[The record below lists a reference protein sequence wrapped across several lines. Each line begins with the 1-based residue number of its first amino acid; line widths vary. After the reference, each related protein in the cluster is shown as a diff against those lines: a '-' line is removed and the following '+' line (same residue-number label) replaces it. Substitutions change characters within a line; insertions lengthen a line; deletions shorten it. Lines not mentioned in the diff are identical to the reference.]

1 MIGLRSRQAPYYQY
15 STLDAECARDAA
27 RRKAAEWFSLSFDS
41 IFFAGDRG
49 HPERNRLSGGTRE
62 APADSVFVREIPRP
76 ARENPASGMTPERTE
91 FESGLRRT
99 LVEFWEAEDH
109 TYDKGSNI
117 FRESSLAKRT
127 STSVVKTSSPKPDG
141 PGCRVALIGFGIVG
155 RSVAKILCEGQSSS
169 LRLTCI
175 CNRNVERKKQAWVPS
190 DVTWTDDVQ
199 SVLQSDADVVI
210 ELIGGLTP
218 AEQIVRGALEAGKS
232 VVTANK
238 QLIARHGTELL
249 QLAASKGCQLEF
261 GASVAGGVPVLPALR
276 TGLCGDRLHGIAGI
290 LNGTCNYI
298 LSRIESARI
307 PFSEALEEAQA
318 RGYAEAD
325 ASEDLDGG
333 DARAKLT
340 ILALA
345 GLHTQVAP
353 ESIRARTIRT
363 LDAIDFDYAAQL
375 GCTIRQISRAD
386 LKGDTLFA
394 EVGPCLVAS
403 DSPFGRVQRN
413 LNLVLT
419 SGQYGGDMA
428 FLGAGAGGDPTAVAV
443 VSDVMFVAQRL
454 RAEKQAAASTMAAA
468 QISSPTISSDFET
481 PWYLRFFVRDQPGI
495 VARLAQILAR
505 HHLNIDSL
513 LQKPGFEKS
522 SLPFVI
528 TLEPCRDSQLHPALE
543 EMSGLEFTLRP
554 CLCLPILK

>member
-1 MIGLRSRQAPYYQY
+1 MPKRSSKPAV
-15 STLDAECARDAA
+15 DAA
-27 RRKAAEWFSLSFDS
+27 SHSEPVQ
-41 IFFAGDRG
+41 G
-49 HPERNRLSGGTRE
+49 SGC
-62 APADSVFVREIPRP
+62 P
-76 ARENPASGMTPERTE
+76 
-91 FESGLRRT
+91 
-99 LVEFWEAEDH
+99 
-109 TYDKGSNI
+109 
-117 FRESSLAKRT
+117 
-127 STSVVKTSSPKPDG
+127 
-141 PGCRVALIGFGIVG
+141 VALIGFGTVG
-155 RSVAKILCEGQSSS
+155 RAVAKILCERDDKA
-169 LRLTCI
+169 LRLTHI
-175 CNRNVERKKQAWVPS
+175 CNRNVERKKQPWVPS
-190 DVTWTDDVQ
+190 DVVWTDDVQ
-199 SVLQSDADVVI
+199 SVLKSDAEIVI
-210 ELIGGLTP
+210 ELIGGLDP
-218 AEQIVRGALEAGKS
+218 AEQIVRSALGSGKS

-238 QLIARHGTELL
+238 QLIARHGPDLL
-249 QLAASKGCQLEF
+249 QLASSRGCQIEF

-298 LSRIESARI
+298 LSRIENARI

-333 DARAKLT
+333 DARAKLA

-345 GLHTQVAP
+345 GLHTRVAP
-353 ESIRARTIRT
+353 ESVRARTIRT
-363 LDAIDFDYAAQL
+363 IDKVDFDYAAEL

-386 LKGDTLFA
+386 LKESKVFA
-394 EVGPCLVAS
+394 DVGPCVVPT

-419 SGQYGGDMA
+419 SGQYGGNMA

-443 VSDVMFVAQRL
+443 VSDLMFVAQRL
-454 RAEKQAAASTMAAA
+454 AAGGGKREATDYVST
-468 QISSPTISSDFET
+468 PEISSDFET

-495 VARLAQILAR
+495 VARLAKILAT

-528 TLEPCRDSQLHPALE
+528 TLEPCRDSLLRPALE
-543 EMSGLEFTLRP
+543 DMAGLDFAIRP
-554 CLCLPILK
+554 CLCLPILR

>member
-1 MIGLRSRQAPYYQY
+1 MSKQTSKPAANTATSKNQ
-15 STLDAECARDAA
+15 A
-27 RRKAAEWFSLSFDS
+27 RRK
-41 IFFAGDRG
+41 
-49 HPERNRLSGGTRE
+49 T
-62 APADSVFVREIPRP
+62 
-76 ARENPASGMTPERTE
+76 ERT
-91 FESGLRRT
+91 S
-99 LVEFWEAEDH
+99 A
-109 TYDKGSNI
+109 
-117 FRESSLAKRT
+117 
-127 STSVVKTSSPKPDG
+127 
-141 PGCRVALIGFGIVG
+141 CRVALIGFGTVG
-155 RSVAKILCEGQSSS
+155 RPVAKILWENGDGS
-169 LRLTCI
+169 LRLTHI
-175 CNRNVERKKQAWVPS
+175 CNRNIEKKKQSWPSKIPS
-190 DVTWTDDVQ
+190 DVIWTDDAD
-199 SVLQSDADVVI
+199 SVLSSDVDIVI
-210 ELIGGLTP
+210 ELIGGLDP
-218 AEQIVRGALEAGKS
+218 AGKIVRRALESGKS

-238 QLIARHGTELL
+238 QLIARHGPELL
-249 QLAASKGCQLEF
+249 QLATRNGCQIEF

-298 LSRIESARI
+298 LSRIETARI

-333 DARAKLT
+333 DARAKLA

-353 ESIRARTIRT
+353 ESVRARTIRAV
-363 LDAIDFDYAAQL
+363 DAVDFDYAAEL

-386 LKGDTLFA
+386 LKDNTLFA
-394 EVGPCLVAS
+394 DVGPCLVAS

-443 VSDVMFVAQRL
+443 VSDVMSVA
-454 RAEKQAAASTMAAA
+454 ENISASTDKSGRSKKDLAGDVSTTE
-468 QISSPTISSDFET
+468 ISTPPISSDFET

-495 VARLAQILAR
+495 VARLAQIMAA

-528 TLEPCRDSQLHPALE
+528 TLEPCRDSLLHPALQ
-543 EMSGLEFTLRP
+543 EMSGLEFSIRP
-554 CLCLPILK
+554 CLCLPILR

>member
-1 MIGLRSRQAPYYQY
+1 LAK
-15 STLDAECARDAA
+15 STT
-27 RRKAAEWFSLSFDS
+27 KAADESASD
-41 IFFAGDRG
+41 AKDG
-49 HPERNRLSGGTRE
+49 
-62 APADSVFVREIPRP
+62 SV
-76 ARENPASGMTPERTE
+76 
-91 FESGLRRT
+91 
-99 LVEFWEAEDH
+99 
-109 TYDKGSNI
+109 
-117 FRESSLAKRT
+117 
-127 STSVVKTSSPKPDG
+127 
-141 PGCRVALIGFGIVG
+141 CRVALIGFGTVG
-155 RSVAKILCEGQSSS
+155 RAVAKILCSSEQGPI
-169 LRLTCI
+169 RLTHI
-175 CNRNVERKKQAWVPS
+175 CNRNVERKKQAWVPE
-190 DVTWTDDVQ
+190 DVIWTDDVG
-199 SVLQSDADVVI
+199 SVLSSDVDIVV
-210 ELIGGLTP
+210 ELIGGLSP
-218 AEQIVRGALEAGKS
+218 AEQIVRSALSSGKS

-238 QLIARHGTELL
+238 QLIARHGPDLL
-249 QLAASKGCQLEF
+249 DLAAKHGTQLEF

-333 DARAKLT
+333 DARAKLA

-345 GLHTQVAP
+345 GLHTRVAP

-363 LDAIDFDYAAQL
+363 VDAVDFDYAAEL
-375 GCTIRQISRAD
+375 ECTIRQISRAD
-386 LKGDTLFA
+386 LKDDTLFA
-394 EVGPCLVAS
+394 EVGPCLVPTN
-403 DSPFGRVQRN
+403 SPFGRVQRN

-443 VSDVMFVAQRL
+443 VSDVMFVAQGLAGGIRDVGT
-454 RAEKQAAASTMAAA
+454 QVSTAGV
-468 QISSPTISSDFET
+468 SNDFET

-495 VARLAQILAR
+495 VARLAQIMAA

-513 LQKPGFEKS
+513 LQKPGFDKA

-528 TLEPCRDSQLHPALE
+528 TLEPCRDSALHPALE
-543 EMSGLEFTLRP
+543 EMASLDFAIRP
-554 CLCLPILK
+554 CLCLPILP

>member
-1 MIGLRSRQAPYYQY
+1 L
-15 STLDAECARDAA
+15 
-27 RRKAAEWFSLSFDS
+27 
-41 IFFAGDRG
+41 
-49 HPERNRLSGGTRE
+49 
-62 APADSVFVREIPRP
+62 
-76 ARENPASGMTPERTE
+76 PERT
-91 FESGLRRT
+91 SKP
-99 LVEFWEAEDH
+99 A
-109 TYDKGSNI
+109 
-117 FRESSLAKRT
+117 AKAAASKSRN
-127 STSVVKTSSPKPDG
+127 SA
-141 PGCRVALIGFGIVG
+141 CRVALIGFGTVG
-155 RSVAKILCEGQSSS
+155 RAVAKILCESGDGS
-169 LRLTCI
+169 LRLTHI

-190 DVTWTDDVQ
+190 DVIWTDDVQ
-199 SVLQSDADVVI
+199 AVLNSDVQIVI
-210 ELIGGLTP
+210 ELIGGLNP
-218 AEQIVRGALEAGKS
+218 AEQIVRSALGSGKS

-238 QLIARHGTELL
+238 QLIARHGPDLL
-249 QLAASKGCQLEF
+249 QLASSKGCQIEF

-276 TGLCGDRLHGIAGI
+276 TGLCGDKLHGIAGI

-298 LSRIESARI
+298 LSRIENARI

-333 DARAKLT
+333 DARAKLA

-345 GLHTQVAP
+345 GLHSRVVP
-353 ESIRARTIRT
+353 ESVRARTIRAI
-363 LDAIDFDYAAQL
+363 DAVDFDYAAEL

-386 LKGDTLFA
+386 LKGETLFA
-394 EVGPCLVAS
+394 DVGPCLVPT

-443 VSDVMFVAQRL
+443 VSDLMFVAQSLSAGGGKRS
-454 RAEKQAAASTMAAA
+454 AASNVSTPA
-468 QISSPTISSDFET
+468 ISNDFET

-495 VARLAQILAR
+495 VARLAQILAAHR
-505 HHLNIDSL
+505 LNIDSL

-528 TLEPCRDSQLHPALE
+528 TLEPCRDALLHPALE
-543 EMSGLEFTLRP
+543 EMAGLDFAIRP
-554 CLCLPILK
+554 CLCLPILR

>member
-1 MIGLRSRQAPYYQY
+1 
-15 STLDAECARDAA
+15 
-27 RRKAAEWFSLSFDS
+27 
-41 IFFAGDRG
+41 
-49 HPERNRLSGGTRE
+49 
-62 APADSVFVREIPRP
+62 
-76 ARENPASGMTPERTE
+76 
-91 FESGLRRT
+91 
-99 LVEFWEAEDH
+99 
-109 TYDKGSNI
+109 
-117 FRESSLAKRT
+117 
-127 STSVVKTSSPKPDG
+127 
-141 PGCRVALIGFGIVG
+141 VG
-155 RSVAKILCEGQSSS
+155 RAVAKILCESGDRS
-169 LRLTCI
+169 LRLTHI
-175 CNRNVERKKQAWVPS
+175 CNRNVERKKQPWVPS
-190 DVTWTDDVQ
+190 DVIWTDDVQ
-199 SVLQSDADVVI
+199 SVLKSDVHIVI
-210 ELIGGLTP
+210 ELVGGLSP
-218 AEQIVRGALEAGKS
+218 AEQIVRGALQAGKS

-238 QLIARHGTELL
+238 QLIARHGTDLL
-249 QLAASKGCQLEF
+249 QLAASSGCQLEF

-298 LSRIESARI
+298 LSRIENARI

-333 DARAKLT
+333 DARAKLA

-345 GLHTQVAP
+345 GLHSRVTP
-353 ESIRARTIRT
+353 ETVRARTIRAV
-363 LDAIDFDYAAQL
+363 DAVDFDYAAEME
-375 GCTIRQISRAD
+375 CTIRQISRAE
-386 LKGDTLFA
+386 LKGETLFA
-394 EVGPCLVAS
+394 DVGPCLVPA

-443 VSDVMFVAQRL
+443 VSDLMFVAKGVSGSAGKRDV
-454 RAEKQAAASTMAAA
+454 AGNVTT
-468 QISSPTISSDFET
+468 PDISSDFET

-495 VARLAQILAR
+495 VARLAEILAA

-522 SLPFVI
+522 ALPFVI

-543 EMSGLEFTLRP
+543 EMAKLDFAVRP
-554 CLCLPILK
+554 CLCLPILR